1 MIQRVREGSTLLGA
15 AGTMNELAPQGH
27 LRPLG
32 GRENPRRA
40 RPESRSPRRC
50 ASAWRRC
57 LLSAGRPEGIDQG
70 THDRHARARP
80 HPQLHMRK
88 GVNRNPSR
96 RPGLA
101 VSDSN
106 LHAVKMTQNW
116 ALLTPPLSRAAG
128 QWIPTIYDYAY
139 MAASMIGHGR
149 RGACGVILSGSEG
162 KLRCP
167 RLWLVLAGGYRRWRP
182 RAAHTTLPAG
192 SGVDHPPSSSMDRGW
207 CVSQSTPTAGAA
219 LREREARHWRPW
231 LRPAVAPHLLA
242 ASSSG
247 YPVRAG

>member
-1 MIQRVREGSTLLGA
+1 
-15 AGTMNELAPQGH
+15 MNELTPRGH

-50 ASAWRRC
+50 ANAWRGC

-106 LHAVKMTQNW
+106 LHAVKTGHSELAAFPCYASLAVVERPWDGTVTSGTKRCCRQNR
-116 ALLTPPLSRAAG
+116 LMRAAVTLYSVVGATMVAAVTCGCARG
-128 QWIPTIYDYAY
+128 QRCL
-139 MAASMIGHGR
+139 IGGT
-149 RGACGVILSGSEG
+149 G
-162 KLRCP
+162 
-167 RLWLVLAGGYRRWRP
+167 
-182 RAAHTTLPAG
+182 
-192 SGVDHPPSSSMDRGW
+192 
-207 CVSQSTPTAGAA
+207 
-219 LREREARHWRPW
+219 
-231 LRPAVAPHLLA
+231 
-242 ASSSG
+242 
-247 YPVRAG
+247 

>member
-1 MIQRVREGSTLLGA
+1 
-15 AGTMNELAPQGH
+15 MNELTPRGH

-96 RPGLA
+96 RPELA
-101 VSDSN
+101 DSDSN

-128 QWIPTIYDYAY
+128 PSGLNLAMVPVVQRRESLRVERS
-139 MAASMIGHGR
+139 ASPRCAGEQPPNRWARSAR
-149 RGACGVILSGSEG
+149 RASREH
-162 KLRCP
+162 RC
-167 RLWLVLAGGYRRWRP
+167 
-182 RAAHTTLPAG
+182 RAA
-192 SGVDHPPSSSMDRGW
+192 
-207 CVSQSTPTAGAA
+207 
-219 LREREARHWRPW
+219 ARRRQLWQR
-231 LRPAVAPHLLA
+231 
-242 ASSSG
+242 
-247 YPVRAG
+247 RA